1 MKITK
6 KILQKIIK
14 EEVDNVLADKEA
26 DKEDQIGFGVRPL
39 KGMEQPDSP
48 IEDGYPVFPS
58 QLEYAWRPHLRFN
71 RDARLPTPRDVAE
84 SWAVQNPSLQA
95 MIKDDPKAH
104 FASFMATWDRSM
116 RPLEKL
122 KAIGRDFETPNLK
135 AEDVYREL
143 ADHRLAP
150 SYTADPEGWKTWAQG
165 IIKRSHEGF
174 NKPGWPKASMNFP
187 SK

>member
-1 MKITK
+1 
-6 KILQKIIK
+6 
-14 EEVDNVLADKEA
+14 
-26 DKEDQIGFGVRPL
+26 
-39 KGMEQPDSP
+39 
-48 IEDGYPVFPS
+48 
-58 QLEYAWRPHLRFN
+58 
-71 RDARLPTPRDVAE
+71 
-84 SWAVQNPSLQA
+84 

-165 IIKRSHEGF
+165 IIKRSHEGALGIG
-174 NKPGWPKASMNFP
+174 KGPGRKGPGWPKASMNFP
-187 SK
+187 PK